1 MDPVI
6 VVFLLLF
13 AILAFGYFY
22 LQRAKT
28 RDAGKATV
36 EHTSADATVTP
47 TDEPRT
53 PTARP

>member
-1 MDPVI
+1 MEAVI
-6 VVFLLLF
+6 VIFLLFF
-13 AILAFGYFY
+13 AVLAFGYFY

-28 RDAGKATV
+28 RDAGETTV
-36 EHTSADATVTP
+36 EHTPADATVTP